1 MHALTTAGLG
11 FLFAVLW
18 FDLMFDVQA
27 VPHRKAE
34 QLPQS
39 VVESIATYYRRV
51 TTDALPMGRL
61 VVLAMLASIVGFV
74 AQIAHQG
81 PRWYLLVAFPIA
93 VFPMALAGGRVV
105 PMAVRLGAQGDT
117 PEAQSHMARI
127 ILRDHLICVVMIA
140 TALVMQL
147 AS

>member
-11 FLFAVLW
+11 FLLAVLW

-27 VPHRKAE
+27 IKHRNAK
-34 QLPQS
+34 QLPRP

-51 TTDALPMGRL
+51 TTDASPMGRL

-93 VFPMALAGGRVV
+93 VFPMALAGPRSANGS
-105 PMAVRLGAQGDT
+105 
-117 PEAQSHMARI
+117 EAWHS
-127 ILRDHLICVVMIA
+127 
-140 TALVMQL
+140 T
-147 AS
+147 